1 MKEES
6 IGKNAKPLKFFKS
19 FFFKGD
25 IEASL
30 KTVFKATWYAD
41 SPRIGRFF
49 DKQELKIKKVIR
61 YKNSFRMMVIFL
73 IV

>member
-1 MKEES
+1 M
-6 IGKNAKPLKFFKS
+6 
-19 FFFKGD
+19 
-25 IEASL
+25 EASL

-61 YKNSFRMMVIFL
+61 YKNSFHMMVIFL
-73 IV
+73 IL

>member
-1 MKEES
+1 
-6 IGKNAKPLKFFKS
+6 
-19 FFFKGD
+19 
-25 IEASL
+25 
-30 KTVFKATWYAD
+30 VFKATWYAD